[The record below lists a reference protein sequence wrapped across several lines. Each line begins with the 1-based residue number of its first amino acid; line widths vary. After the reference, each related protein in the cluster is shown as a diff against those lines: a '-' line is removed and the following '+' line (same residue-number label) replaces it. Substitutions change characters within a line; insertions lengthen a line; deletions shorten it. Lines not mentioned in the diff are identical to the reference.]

1 LTEKPRIIN
10 KYMSMSREQNAGQYH
25 NINIGDKSFEREG
38 NFKYLGIILKFQI
51 AFMNKPTA
59 D

>member
-1 LTEKPRIIN
+1 
-10 KYMSMSREQNAGQYH
+10 MSMSREQNAGQYH